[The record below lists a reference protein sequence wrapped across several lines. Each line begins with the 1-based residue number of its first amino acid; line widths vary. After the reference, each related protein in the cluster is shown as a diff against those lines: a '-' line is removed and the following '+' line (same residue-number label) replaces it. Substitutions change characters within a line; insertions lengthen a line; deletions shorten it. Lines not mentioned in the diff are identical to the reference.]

1 MTSVQPIS
9 LNSLKTDLGDAMPT
23 AQQGPDPTFFTVL
36 LLTDSAH
43 FEQARQFIREGDRSL
58 AMEFQSEEGE
68 KQFFTVNDV
77 EHRVGYYPDP
87 MDRDQLK
94 WFVESNVFWKLSGAP
109 YPEHGAVIAI
119 KRARGSHA
127 LSDLLALTEVVHAI
141 TQKVQTRAVV
151 WFPYAAVKIEEFDYY
166 YDYLYKT
173 GSLPIFV
180 WIKFFW
186 GTDGKDI
193 VVMSAGLTELGLPEI
208 ELVTLPENIVTDT
221 NLAKNAVEW
230 MLSKGAVFPD
240 GWIYPF
246 DLGGVQGSVRVSY
259 RPSRRD
265 DGSTAHFL
273 EITRLAGGRPLPGVH

>member
-1 MTSVQPIS
+1 MTLGQSIS
-9 LNSLKTDLGDAMPT
+9 LSSLKTDLGDAMPT
-23 AQQGPDPTFFTVL
+23 AQQGPDPAFFTVL

-43 FEQARQFIREGDRSL
+43 FEQARQFIRDGDRSL
-58 AMEFQSEEGE
+58 AMEFQSEDGE

-87 MDRDQLK
+87 MDRDLLK
-94 WFVESNVFWKLSGAP
+94 GFIENNVFWKLSGAP

-119 KRARGSHA
+119 KRTRGDQV
-127 LSDLLALTEVVHAI
+127 LSDLLAMTEVVHAI
-141 TQKVQTRAVV
+141 AQKVQTRAVL
-151 WFPYAAVKIEEFDYY
+151 WFPFAVVKIQEFNFY

-186 GTDGKDI
+186 GLDGRDI
-193 VVMSAGLTELGLPEI
+193 VVMSAGLKELGLPEI
-208 ELVTLPENIVTDT
+208 EFVTLPENISTDT
-221 NLAKNAVEW
+221 NLAKNAAEW
-230 MLSKGAVFPD
+230 MLLKGAVFPD

-246 DLGGVQGSVRVSY
+246 DLGEVQGSVKVSY

-273 EITRLAGGRPLPGVH
+273 EISRLGGGRPLPGVH